1 MTDLILQIVLV
12 VFVAAVWIDIAK
24 LRRRLGQVEEL
35 LKYIYTMSYYMY
47 YRSGEENEIG
57 EGEGAKGVDTGEVIV
72 VGDEAVVGDA
82 DKVKE
87 ACIMELLKTGCVDV
101 QEVLDKCSVSK
112 SFIINKLYRKSKAVS
127 FTEGGRKLCPRRT

>member
-1 MTDLILQIVLV
+1 MTDLILQIALV

-24 LRRRLGQVEEL
+24 LRRRLSQVEEL
-35 LKYIYTMSYYMY
+35 LKYIYSLAYHMY
-47 YRSGEENEIG
+47 YRSGEEI
-57 EGEGAKGVDTGEVIV
+57 GEGAKGVDTGEVII

-87 ACIMELLKTGCVDV
+87 ACVMELLKAGCVDV

-127 FTEGGRKLCPRRT
+127 FAEGGRKLCPRRT

>member
-35 LKYIYTMSYYMY
+35 LKYIYSMSYYMY
-47 YRSGEENEIG
+47 YRSEVAEAAEEG
-57 EGEGAKGVDTGEVIV
+57 GGVEEAVV
-72 VGDEAVVGDA
+72 VGDEVIAGDA

-87 ACIMELLKTGCVDV
+87 ACIMELLKVGCVDV

-127 FTEGGRKLCPRRT
+127 FAEGGRKLCPRRT